1 MTMTTTSPYADAY
14 TAYWDAGWRGIL
26 PLPYQRKTWP
36 PEGYTGH
43 NGIDPS
49 YADCATWADDAAKNI
64 ALRMPMDVVG
74 IDVDHYGGKT
84 GGDTLHELVA
94 KHGPLPPTYLST
106 SRDDGMSGIR
116 LYRIPPGT
124 VLPTKMP
131 GIDFVQ
137 RHHRYAVVHPSIHP
151 EGRVYRWIDELTGL
165 EADGVPRVEELPYL
179 PESWIRGL
187 AVDATDAAAKADIDG
202 HAAKTILTAMPLG
215 EPCQHVRA
223 AAGRAMMGGD
233 RHDSYNEAVLAT
245 LGAGRRGCPGAVL
258 TLSRLHAAFISEL
271 TDAKH
276 GRASRSEAE
285 AEWQRGLMGAIAIVA
300 NEAQGTTCPDDVL
313 AWAESLP
320 PSQSSPDASLT
331 QPTADPATGEIPDD
345 DNPYQRKV
353 REEYTRLRI
362 ADDAK
367 AQLAALK
374 AGQAPP
380 LTGLNLT
387 DFLAQPE
394 EDEHYRVADLWPAEG
409 RVMLAAAAKSGKTT
423 MVAANLIPCLVD
435 GETFL
440 NRYAV
445 ERATRRVVY
454 LNMEV
459 GPRTMRR
466 WMSDCGVVD
475 TDRVTVANL
484 RGQASALALGSQAGR
499 ERFASWLRD
508 HDAEVVI
515 LDPLAPVL
523 ASLGLDENKN
533 ADVAVFFSWWGEALM
548 LAGVVDD
555 LVVHHTGHAGD
566 RSRGASRLLDEPDAI
581 WTLTKDREDDD
592 GDDAYG
598 PVSPTRYLAATGR
611 DVEMFAEALAFDPAT
626 RRLSLTGLSKGSSA
640 AARLS
645 ARVTQ
650 LMSDGRSRTANEICD
665 TIGGDRTSLW
675 KTVKKME
682 SDGVLTFVQKVKNG
696 RLLVLAVD

>member
-14 TAYWDAGWRGIL
+14 AAYWEAGWRGIL

-36 PEGYTGH
+36 PEGTTGH
-43 NGIDPS
+43 NGTDPS
-49 YADCATWADDAAKNI
+49 YADCMTWADDDARNI
-64 ALRMPMDVVG
+64 ALRMPVDVVG
-74 IDVDHYGGKT
+74 IDVDHYGAKT

-94 KHGPLPPTYLST
+94 KYGPLPPTYLST

-151 EGRVYRWIDELTGL
+151 EGRVYRWIDERTGA
-165 EADGVPRVEELPYL
+165 EANGVPHVDDLPYL
-179 PESWIRGL
+179 PESWISGL
-187 AVDATDAAAKADIDG
+187 AVAATDAAAKADIDG

-215 EPCQHVRA
+215 EPCAHVRA

-276 GRASRSEAE
+276 GRATRSEAE
-285 AEWQRGLMGAIAIVA
+285 AEWQRGLMGAVAIIA
-300 NEAQGTTCPDDVL
+300 NETQGTTCPDDVL
-313 AWAESLP
+313 AWTESLP
-320 PSQSSPDASLT
+320 PAQPSHVSDDPTSADA
-331 QPTADPATGEIPDD
+331 ATGELPDVAL
-345 DNPYQRKV
+345 NPYERKV

-362 ADDAK
+362 ADEAK
-367 AQLAALK
+367 TQLAALK

-387 DFLAQPE
+387 EFLAQPE
-394 EDEHYRVADLWPAEG
+394 EDENYRVTDLWPAEG

-435 GETFL
+435 GGDFL
-440 NRYAV
+440 GRYAV
-445 ERATRRVVY
+445 EKVARRVVY

-484 RGQASALALGSQAGR
+484 RGSASALALTSQAGR
-499 ERFASWLRD
+499 ERFAR
-508 HDAEVVI
+508 
-515 LDPLAPVL
+515 
-523 ASLGLDENKN
+523 
-533 ADVAVFFSWWGEALM
+533 
-548 LAGVVDD
+548 
-555 LVVHHTGHAGD
+555 
-566 RSRGASRLLDEPDAI
+566 
-581 WTLTKDREDDD
+581 
-592 GDDAYG
+592 
-598 PVSPTRYLAATGR
+598 
-611 DVEMFAEALAFDPAT
+611 
-626 RRLSLTGLSKGSSA
+626 
-640 AARLS
+640 
-645 ARVTQ
+645 
-650 LMSDGRSRTANEICD
+650 
-665 TIGGDRTSLW
+665 
-675 KTVKKME
+675 
-682 SDGVLTFVQKVKNG
+682 
-696 RLLVLAVD
+696 